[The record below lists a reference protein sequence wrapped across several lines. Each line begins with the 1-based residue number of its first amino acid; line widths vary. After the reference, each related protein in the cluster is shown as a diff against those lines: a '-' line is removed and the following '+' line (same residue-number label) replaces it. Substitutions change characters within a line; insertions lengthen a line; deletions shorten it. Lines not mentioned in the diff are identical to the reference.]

1 MECRIAR
8 LLLDSGKSHSMELPR
23 KFFFRRWEVPF
34 YGATSQVFFRRWEV
48 PFYGATSQVFFRRW
62 EVPTCI
68 FSTVAFN
75 TILGFI
81 STLILFLKLRRLILS
96 LE

>member
-1 MECRIAR
+1 MDCLIAR
-8 LLLDSGKSHSMELPR
+8 LFLDAGKSHSMELDCT
-23 KFFFRRWEVPF
+23 FFFR
-34 YGATSQVFFRRWEV
+34 Q
-48 PFYGATSQVFFRRW
+48 W

-75 TILGFI
+75 RILGAI
-81 STLILFLKLRRLILS
+81 STLILFLNWRRLILS